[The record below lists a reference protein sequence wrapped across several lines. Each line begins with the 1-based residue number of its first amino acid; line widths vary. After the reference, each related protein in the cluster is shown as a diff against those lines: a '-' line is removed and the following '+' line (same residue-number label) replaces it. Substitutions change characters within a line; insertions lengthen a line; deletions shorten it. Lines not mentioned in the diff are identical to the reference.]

1 MATTVGE
8 MTKDELQEM
17 IGALIEEKLLELL
30 GDPDEGSS
38 LRESIRERLVRQQAR
53 VTQGE
58 RGEPLEEVTR
68 RLGLT

>member
-1 MATTVGE
+1 MAATVGE

-30 GDPDEGSS
+30 GDPDEGLS
-38 LRESIRERLVRQQAR
+38 LKESIRDRLARQQTR
-53 VTQGE
+53 VAQGE
-58 RGEPLEEVTR
+58 RGEPLEDVTG

>member
-1 MATTVGE
+1 MATTVAE

-30 GDPDEGSS
+30 GDPDEGLS
-38 LRESIRERLVRQQAR
+38 LRKAVRDRLMRQKKA
-53 VTQGE
+53 VAEGD
-58 RGEPLEEVTR
+58 RGEPLEDVTR